1 MKHVIDAKDKKL
13 GRIASE
19 AAIILMGKN
28 RTDFAKNT
36 VPEVT
41 VEVTNAS
48 KIFIDPKKIRTT
60 PLRHHSGFPG
70 GLRTK
75 TTKQYID
82 MKGYK
87 ELVRK
92 TVHGMLPTNK
102 LRARMI
108 KNLIV
113 TE

>member
-48 KIFIDPKKIRTT
+48 KIFIDPKKSAL
-60 PLRHHSGFPG
+60 LRLDIILDILEDFEQ
-70 GLRTK
+70 
-75 TTKQYID
+75 KQPSNI
-82 MKGYK
+82 
-87 ELVRK
+87 
-92 TVHGMLPTNK
+92 
-102 LRARMI
+102 
-108 KNLIV
+108 
-113 TE
+113 